1 MGTQMQRRT
10 ILLAGAGAAAAS
22 AVPGVALAQAKSTA
36 AAAAKPAEAY
46 GPLRLLVPA
55 AQGGGWDQTARAM
68 ASALQASKLVEQV
81 EFEYK
86 PGKGGVPG
94 LAYFVEKYAG
104 QPNTLMLGGMVMLGA
119 IALNRATVDMRRVTP
134 IARLTA
140 DSLVVMVPKNSP
152 LRSQADLNDKLKA
165 APGGIRFGGGS
176 AGGVDHMLM
185 GMMGRALDVPPANL
199 HYQAYAGGGEL
210 VAALSK
216 GELDVGISGFSEA
229 KQALDSGAVR
239 ALAISSRA
247 DSDGIRSLR
256 SQGVATD
263 MANWRGLFA
272 PPGLDP
278 AQIQKHIRLSAA
290 LNASPAWVA
299 ELKKNR
305 WANAYTSGAP
315 FAELVE
321 TEQTTARVVLHLLKL
336 G

>member
-1 MGTQMQRRT
+1 MQRRT

-22 AVPGVALAQAKSTA
+22 ALPGMALAQAKSMATA
-36 AAAAKPAEAY
+36 AATKPAEAY

-55 AQGGGWDQTARAM
+55 AQGSGWDQTARAM
-68 ASALQASKLVEQV
+68 ASSLQASKLVEQV

-104 QPNTLMLGGMVMLGA
+104 QPGTLMVGGMVMLGA

-140 DSLVVMVPKNSP
+140 SSLVVIVPKNSP
-152 LRSQADLNDKLKA
+152 LRSQADLNAKLKT
-165 APGGIRFGGGS
+165 APASIRFGGGS

-185 GMMGRALDVPPANL
+185 GMMGRALEVPPANL
-199 HYQAYAGGGEL
+199 SYQPFAGGGEL
-210 VAALSK
+210 LTAMGK
-216 GELDVGISGFSEA
+216 GELDVGITGFSEA

-263 MANWRGLFA
+263 ISNWRGLFA

-305 WANAYTSGAP
+305 WSNAYTSGAP

>member
-1 MGTQMQRRT
+1 MQRRT

-22 AVPGVALAQAKSTA
+22 AVPGMALAQAKSNAT
-36 AAAAKPAEAY
+36 AAAKPAEAY

-152 LRSQADLNDKLKA
+152 LRSQGELNEKLKA
-165 APGGIRFGGGS
+165 APASIRFGGGS

-185 GMMGRALDVPPANL
+185 GMMGRALEVPPASL

-239 ALAISSRA
+239 ALAISGRA

-278 AQIQKHIRLSAA
+278 AQIQKHMLLSSA
-290 LNASPAWVA
+290 LNASPAWAA

-305 WANAYTSGAP
+305 WSNAFTSGAP